1 MFQFPGLSPRPYL
14 IQGGVP
20 GHDPGRVPPFGDPR
34 IKGCVL
40 LPEAYRSL
48 PRPSSTSC
56 AKASAVRPW
65 YLHLPSKV
73 RTEKHGICFS
83 RYFELMFKHTFAIVL
98 SVHDANHL
106 LNASAL
112 GLWFRIMV
120 RDTFVPRAM
129 QLSRCAGRSPEGRML
144 RTRPG
149 DDLREIGFESLP
161 GAGSRCSTRL
171 GLVRVS
177 LERR

>member
-1 MFQFPGLSPRPYL
+1 MFQFPGLSRAAL
-14 IQGGVP
+14 WVQAGVAGYGP
-20 GHDPGRVPPFGDPR
+20 CRVAPFGDPG
-34 IKGCVL
+34 IEGCLL
-40 LPEAYRSL
+40 LPRDYRSL

-98 SVHDANHL
+98 SVHDADHL

-144 RTRPG
+144 RTGPG
-149 DDLREIGFESLP
+149 DDLREIGLKVFRERGADARPASDSVESP
-161 GAGSRCSTRL
+161 
-171 GLVRVS
+171 
-177 LERR
+177 

>member
-73 RTEKHGICFS
+73 RTEKQRYCFS

-98 SVHDANHL
+98 SVHDADHL
-106 LNASAL
+106 LNA
-112 GLWFRIMV
+112 W
-120 RDTFVPRAM
+120 
-129 QLSRCAGRSPEGRML
+129 C
-144 RTRPG
+144 
-149 DDLREIGFESLP
+149 IGIVVSYH
-161 GAGSRCSTRL
+161 GSRHIRAARYATVK
-171 GLVRVS
+171 VRGA
-177 LERR
+177 EPRGPDAADEARRRPP